1 MSFLQEILASTRAR
15 IAEAKSKLTEDVL
28 EQRIAALAPAL
39 DLRAALLRETPSVI
53 AEIKRATPSRGPL
66 NADLDAARLAATY
79 ASAGAAAI
87 SVLTEPD
94 FFQGSLEDLQAAR
107 SASLP
112 LLRKDFILEE
122 FQLLEA
128 RAAGAD
134 AVLLIV
140 RIAGDSLG
148 ALVAASRALQMEPLV
163 EVFHEEEMDAALE
176 AGARIIGINHRDLE
190 TFEVDNERTAKL
202 ASRVPDGV
210 VLVAL
215 SGVSSRAEVE
225 ELAAAGAQGVLVGES
240 LVTAADPGAKLRE
253 LRGRP

>member
-1 MSFLQEILASTRAR
+1 MGFLQEILASTRAR
-15 IAEAKSKLTEDVL
+15 IAEAKTKLSEDVL
-28 EQRIAALAPAL
+28 EQRIAALAPPR

-66 NADLDAARLAATY
+66 KENLDAARLAAAY
-79 ASAGAAAI
+79 EAGGAAAI

-94 FFQGSLEDLQAAR
+94 FFMGSMEDLQAAR
-107 SASLP
+107 SASPP
-112 LLRKDFILEE
+112 LLRKDFILDE
-122 FQLLEA
+122 FQLLET

-140 RIAGDSLG
+140 RILGDSL
-148 ALVAASRALQMEPLV
+148 ADLVAATRALQMEPLV
-163 EVFHEEEMDAALE
+163 EVFHSEEMDAALG
-176 AGARIIGINHRDLE
+176 AGASIIGVNHRDLE
-190 TFEVDNERTAKL
+190 TFEVDTQRTAKL
-202 ASRVPDGV
+202 AAGVPDTV

-225 ELAAAGAQGVLVGES
+225 ELADAGAQAVLVGES